1 MVVIFRLDSKW
12 VGKTVQNRSYCAFK
26 YFVCNPRIKETEA
39 KLFFFPIFDFIE
51 TATWKIVSWRISQ
64 SLDWN
69 IVIPLFQIRFSHFG
83 THCAKRRNET
93 KFPLI
98 CQTNWPFGLRI
109 FRPRC
114 EPAWIG
120 HKFPPC
126 ILWIHKGLFFV
137 LHISEKCISRILMIW
152 IHSRFFLYNIHL
164 FKMKTLELFY
174 KVVSGFGHK
183 FLATNPTF
191 YPLIQIYF
199 NSISDCHSH
208 D

>member
-12 VGKTVQNRSYCAFK
+12 VGKTVQNRSYYAFK

-93 KFPLI
+93 KFLLI

-109 FRPRC
+109 FRPHC
-114 EPAWIG
+114 ESAWIG
-120 HKFPPC
+120 HEFPPC
-126 ILWIHKGLFFV
+126 IQWIHKGLFFV

-152 IHSRFFLYNIHL
+152 IHSRFFFI
-164 FKMKTLELFY
+164 
-174 KVVSGFGHK
+174 
-183 FLATNPTF
+183 
-191 YPLIQIYF
+191 
-199 NSISDCHSH
+199 
-208 D
+208 